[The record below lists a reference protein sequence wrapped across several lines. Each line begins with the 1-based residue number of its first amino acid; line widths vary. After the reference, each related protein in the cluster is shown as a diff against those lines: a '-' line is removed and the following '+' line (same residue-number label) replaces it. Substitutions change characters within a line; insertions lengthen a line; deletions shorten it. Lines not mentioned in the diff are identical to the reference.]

1 MKNLNIV
8 MIVVDAFK
16 PKHLS
21 MFGYE
26 KETDKNLKIIAKE
39 SILFR
44 NQFSVSNA
52 TAPALTSIFSGLYP
66 SNHGV
71 IHQMPYTKQEE
82 IEKVEKIKFW
92 LPSYLKENGYETIAL
107 DWVGL
112 WFKKGFDYY
121 KESEKELD
129 KLFPATS
136 ESMELAMQKINQAKK
151 PFFIFIHLW
160 DTHFPFPNTEYEVRE
175 KADVNEIIDKIK
187 NEKQKEYVRKRIE
200 AIKLEAV
207 KDIIN
212 KYDKTIKII
221 DSEIGKLY
229 NFLKEKELWDETIF
243 LVLGDHGDII
253 NENGIYFSHCSLFDA
268 SIHAPFIMHL
278 PEIKAAEINEL
289 VQNVDIVPTILDFLE
304 EKVED
309 LDGVSLLPLI
319 KEGKKVRDKLF
330 LFDGL
335 AEDVRAIRTE
345 NKKLIIA
352 KNNFCNLCKADHHYN
367 LEEYD
372 LANDSK
378 EEKNV
383 FSGKSELLKFLS

>member
-1 MKNLNIV
+1 